1 VTTQHARPAPQ
12 ELAEQWEEET
22 PPAAGP
28 IANLVTAAVVIA
40 VAVVGVIGSLALG
53 TGSPES
59 PAAGTW
65 PLVLSVLLLVLGVT
79 LAATA
84 RTTHDGEKFGKSSW
98 LVLGG
103 LATVPPFAALLP
115 VIGFE
120 IPSAV
125 LAFVWLRF
133 LGREGWRV
141 SVLGALAM
149 VVAFY
154 LIFVVAL
161 GATIPHLF

>member
-1 VTTQHARPAPQ
+1 MTTLPAPQ
-12 ELAEQWEEET
+12 ELAEECEEET

-40 VAVVGVIGSLALG
+40 VAVAGVIGSLALG
-53 TGSPES
+53 IGSPEN

-65 PLVLSVLLLVLGVT
+65 PLVLSVVLLVLGVA

-84 RTTHDGEKFGKSSW
+84 RTTHDGEKFRKSSW
-98 LVLGG
+98 LVLAG

-120 IPSAV
+120 IPSAA

-133 LGREGWRV
+133 LGQEGWRV

-154 LIFVVAL
+154 LVFVVAL
-161 GATIPHLF
+161 GVTIPHLF